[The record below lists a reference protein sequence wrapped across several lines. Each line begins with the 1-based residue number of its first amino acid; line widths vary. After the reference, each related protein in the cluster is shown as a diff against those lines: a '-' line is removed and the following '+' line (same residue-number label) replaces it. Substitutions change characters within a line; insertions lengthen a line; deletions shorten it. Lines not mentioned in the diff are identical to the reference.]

1 MKSNVLNKTEPALK
15 STPNH
20 KPDATGVIAVT
31 RAISLLESFGVQ
43 DEYLSLAELSRRSG
57 LHKTTVLRI
66 ARTLATHQYL
76 VYRDDGAWR
85 LGPAA
90 GWLGA
95 RYQASFDVTA
105 SVEPVLQEL
114 SKLSGESSTFFVR
127 EGNTRT
133 CLYRVEGPQAIR
145 FHIRVGQ
152 VLPLEKGSPGKV
164 ILAFTGTPGSEFDGI
179 RRKGYYISIG
189 ERDADV
195 ASVSAP
201 VYGVNWQLLGAISIS
216 GPASRLTKKKLEAFV
231 ETLVGKANQLSIT
244 LGGKRGA
251 NLSGLKESRWHP

>member
-1 MKSNVLNKTEPALK
+1 MLQQRPEQIQESSLK
-15 STPNH
+15 D
-20 KPDATGVIAVT
+20 KPDDTPDTGVISVN
-31 RAISLLESFGVQ
+31 RAIGLLEAFGVQ
-43 DEYLSLAELSRRSG
+43 DGYLPLAELSRRTG

-85 LGPAA
+85 LGPAS

-114 SKLSGESSTFFVR
+114 SRLSGESSTFFVR
-127 EGNTRT
+127 EGNTRI

-152 VLPLEKGSPGKV
+152 VLPLERGSPGKV
-164 ILAFTGTPGSEFDGI
+164 ILAFTGTPGPEFDGI
-179 RRKGYYISIG
+179 RRKGYYISLG
-189 ERDADV
+189 ERDTEV

-216 GPASRLTKKKLEAFV
+216 GPIARLPKKKLEAFA
-231 ETLVGKANQLSIT
+231 ETLVGKANQLSIA
-244 LGGKRGA
+244 LGGKRA
-251 NLSGLKESRWHP
+251 VSLSGKS